1 MHRIGLKG
9 VDSDARPMSEVSREY
24 TVVLAHGPADAAAAA
39 AVVTELRARRQAVL
53 AVEIGGSDAPLM
65 EACAKL
71 GGRGLFVIAQGER
84 FGPERAESLRE
95 VLRDLGVPMSRS
107 LALALVS
114 DAAGA
119 SVFADRVVTLLRRIT
134 PGPEVGRTLPPAP
147 PRPPA
152 KPVAAVAKPVAART
166 DGTAALASVVAPPL
180 DLRGASTNGYAVV
193 PPSFDAEPR
202 RADVPT
208 SPGLANTAVVAMH
221 AVGLRAATPNR
232 RRVVAAVAGLAA
244 VGVLAL
250 ALLPPPAAEPTAVA
264 PDARVAESET
274 TAVPTSQPS
283 STSTPGSPPS
293 VVAAPPPVA
302 SVVAIA
308 PAQDAV
314 PEAEDSE
321 AIVSALRKREIRAL
335 DVFVVAPE
343 AKKPADFAGASAY
356 CKALE
361 LAGIR
366 DWRLPEIGEL
376 MSMGRAKMLRKG
388 SFWST
393 TKGDTFGDFRLVLV
407 IKRERI
413 SAIPSGWDGGRV
425 ACVRER
431 A

>member
-24 TVVLAHGPADAAAAA
+24 TVVLAHGPADAVAAA
-39 AVVTELRARRQAVL
+39 AVVTELRARRHAVL
-53 AVEIGGSDAPLM
+53 AVAIGGSDAPLM

-107 LALALVS
+107 LALALAS

-119 SVFADRVVTLLRRIT
+119 SVFADRVVTLLRRIA
-134 PGPEVGRTLPPAP
+134 PGPEVGRTLPPVP
-147 PRPPA
+147 PRPPT
-152 KPVAAVAKPVAART
+152 KPVAAVAKPAAAVA
-166 DGTAALASVVAPPL
+166 DGTVALASVVAPPPES
-180 DLRGASTNGYAVV
+180 RAAATNGYAVV

-221 AVGLRAATPNR
+221 AVGLRATPNR

-244 VGVLAL
+244 VGVLAW
-250 ALLPPPAAEPTAVA
+250 ALLPRRPAEPIEVA
-264 PDARVAESET
+264 PAARVAESET

-283 STSTPGSPPS
+283 ATATPGSPPS

-361 LAGIR
+361 IAGIR

-376 MSMGRAKMLRKG
+376 MSMSRAKMLRKG